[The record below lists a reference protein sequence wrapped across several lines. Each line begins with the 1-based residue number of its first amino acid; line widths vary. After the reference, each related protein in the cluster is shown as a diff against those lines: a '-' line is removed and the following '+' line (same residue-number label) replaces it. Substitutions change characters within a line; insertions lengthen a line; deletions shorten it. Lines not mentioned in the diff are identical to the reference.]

1 MTAMV
6 VAMLVA
12 LLVALVVISVFSSR
26 EQDDWTQD
34 RPGPGPDAD
43 ETHLGDLLDP

>member
-6 VAMLVA
+6 AAMVLA
-12 LLVALVVISVFSSR
+12 LLAALVVISVFSSR